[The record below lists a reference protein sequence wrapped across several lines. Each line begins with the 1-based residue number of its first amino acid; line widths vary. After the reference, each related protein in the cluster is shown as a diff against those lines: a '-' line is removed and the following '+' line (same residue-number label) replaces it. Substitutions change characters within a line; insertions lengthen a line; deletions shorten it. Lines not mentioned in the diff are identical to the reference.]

1 MLKVGSYIGGNIGHM
16 TMTSSLTDELV
27 LRGLDCL
34 GTTPL
39 VTEPTGGE
47 RYVTDRDEV
56 VLSMS
61 NGYNWKFYKL
71 EKNK

>member
-1 MLKVGSYIGGNIGHM
+1 MLEVGSYIGGNIGHM
-16 TMTSSLTDELV
+16 TMTSSLTNELV
-27 LRGLDCL
+27 VCGLDCL

-61 NGYNWKFYKL
+61 NGYNWNFYKL

>member
-1 MLKVGSYIGGNIGHM
+1 MLEVGSYIGGNIGHM
-16 TMTSSLTDELV
+16 TMTSSLTNDLV
-27 LRGLDCL
+27 VHGLDCL

-39 VTEPTGGE
+39 VTEPTGGD
-47 RYVTDRDEV
+47 RYVTDRGEV